1 MGSTVRSASAVDR
14 EGADGD
20 GTPLSD
26 VVIVQAAREIIAE
39 SGVEGLTMRRL
50 SSRLGVALGATYHHV
65 PTKRALMKLVAAD
78 LYGEVELPVGGDG
91 DWAVQ
96 VKAMIVSTAR
106 VVGQYPGMAAYA
118 MSQADD
124 IFPVELNASLNR
136 VLCGA
141 GFNPRSIG
149 VLMGA
154 LYFYGSGISTS
165 LVPLREAKTMEG
177 VDVTA
182 IFEEGLDMLLA
193 GARLQL
199 ERDLGRGTDHG
210 A

>member
-1 MGSTVRSASAVDR
+1 MRSTVRSAEAVEK
-14 EGADGD
+14 EGAEGD

-26 VVIVQAAREIIAE
+26 VVIVRAAREIIAE

-50 SSRLGVALGATYHHV
+50 SSKLGVALGATYHHV

-78 LYGEVELPVGGDG
+78 LYREVELPVDGDG
-91 DWAVQ
+91 DWAEQ

-124 IFPVELNASLNR
+124 IFPVELNASLDR
-136 VLCGA
+136 VLRDA
-141 GFNPRSIG
+141 GFSAHSIG

-165 LVPLREAKTMEG
+165 LVPLREAKTIEG
-177 VDVTA
+177 VDLTA
-182 IFEEGLDMLLA
+182 IFEDGLDMLLA
-193 GARLQL
+193 GARLRL
-199 ERDLGRGTDHG
+199 ERDLAHRTDRRD
-210 A
+210 